1 MIQVSMIKPIS
12 KSKTK
17 IGALI
22 GGVAIVAGAIVAALD
37 GAVSGSEL
45 ISTIGIGIGAILFG
59 VGLRDAISKN

>member
-1 MIQVSMIKPIS
+1 MIHRVMIKPIS

-17 IGALI
+17 IGALV

-37 GAVSGSEL
+37 GAISGPEL

-59 VGLRDAISKN
+59 VGLRDAISKK